1 MEPRQC
7 RDFDAAHALGL
18 SHSQPTDHS
27 LYEFQR
33 RFQGPVKRRA
43 PRRRER
49 DRGTKPGGTEK
60 SRDGQPPVVD
70 ISKALKYFP
79 CVPSEPW
86 RSL

>member
-33 RFQGPVKRRA
+33 RFQGPVRWQA
-43 PRRRER
+43 PRWRER
-49 DRGTKPGGTEK
+49 EEKPILEAQRKG
-60 SRDGQPPVVD
+60 RDGHP
-70 ISKALKYFP
+70 
-79 CVPSEPW
+79 
-86 RSL
+86 

>member
-33 RFQGPVKRRA
+33 RFQGRSDGKRRDGGSVKRNQA
-43 PRRRER
+43 RRRGE
-49 DRGTKPGGTEK
+49 
-60 SRDGQPPVVD
+60 SRDGHPQVVD
-70 ISKALKYFP
+70 I
-79 CVPSEPW
+79 
-86 RSL
+86 

>member
-33 RFQGPVKRRA
+33 RFQGLVNGSRGGGSVKRN
-43 PRRRER
+43 
-49 DRGTKPGGTEK
+49 KPGGAKK
-60 SRDGQPPVVD
+60 SRDGHPQVVD
-70 ISKALKYFP
+70 T
-79 CVPSEPW
+79 
-86 RSL
+86 